1 MAHRVLKIE
10 SLMMFHCTKNVKA
23 HVVAHVKA
31 FFVANISFKKSNEGL
46 CEYVSACVQ
55 VNLRNIPFYK
65 VLRNSLSPHSN
76 PVKMLRVWW

>member
-31 FFVANISFKKSNEGL
+31 FFVANISFRKSNEGL
-46 CEYVSACVQ
+46 CKCVSACVR
-55 VNLRNIPFYK
+55 VNKPFYK
-65 VLRNSLSPHSN
+65 VLRKSLSPHSN

>member
-46 CEYVSACVQ
+46 CKCVSACVQ
-55 VNLRNIPFYK
+55 VNRGTNYFTKYCGILCLPTQI
-65 VLRNSLSPHSN
+65 L
-76 PVKMLRVWW
+76 

>member
-55 VNLRNIPFYK
+55 VN
-65 VLRNSLSPHSN
+65 
-76 PVKMLRVWW
+76 